1 MIVVNLYGVPS
12 SGKSTAAAYIFY
24 KLKEAGVNAELV
36 TEVAKDLVYENNT
49 KAINNQLYIAGNQYY
64 RLSKI
69 DDSVD
74 VAITDSPLLLQPVYY
89 RFNGGTHCDCFEI
102 LIYAINKQYDNLN
115 YILPLPKEVESVGR
129 IHDLED
135 GKVIYGYI
143 DEMFLKYGVEHSQI
157 ERDIHSYNEI
167 VADVID
173 KLRAKGETKKWQ

>member
-24 KLKEAGVNAELV
+24 KLKEAGINAELV
-36 TEVAKDLVYENNT
+36 TEVAKDLVYENNM

-69 DDSVD
+69 EDSVD

-89 RFNGGTHCDCFEI
+89 RFNGGTHRDCFEI
-102 LIYAINKQYDNLN
+102 LIYNINKQYDNLN
-115 YILPLPKEVESVGR
+115 YVLPLPTEVDSNGR
-129 IHDLED
+129 IHDIND
-135 GKVIYGYI
+135 GIIIYSYI
-143 DEMFLKYGVEHSQI
+143 GDIFSRYDIKYDEIK
-157 ERDIHSYNEI
+157 RDIHDYNEI

-173 KLRAKGETKKWQ
+173 RLKKEKGEIE